1 MIAKHVSMK
10 SIKKS
15 DFGALANY
23 ISDDQDKNERIEYA
37 SVTNCLS
44 DDLTAAIIEVT
55 TVQGM
60 NTRAES
66 DKTYHLIL
74 SFRDGEHPGNEIL
87 KEIENTI
94 CEGIGYGEH
103 QRVSAVH
110 CDTDNIHMH
119 IAINKIHPTR
129 LTIHNPY
136 NDHKVL
142 GKLCE
147 AIELKYGLERD
158 NHLSNKVPSEN
169 RAADMERHAGVESL
183 LSWVRRECLDQ
194 LNATDSWDQFHKVL
208 QEHGL
213 ELQERG
219 NGFVIAD
226 HDGLMVKASTV
237 ARDLSKGKLEDRFGK
252 FKSLPKEPGNGWAK
266 NYEAKPVGS
275 RIDTTLLFA
284 KYKNEQVGQGALRAQ
299 QWKSAREEKASK
311 INAAKRTA
319 KLKRA
324 VIKLSAKSRI
334 EKKILYALVSKS
346 LLADIQLAN
355 ERYQAKRITILEKHR
370 PQQWVDWLRHKAS
383 AGDVDALTALRAR
396 EAAHG
401 LKGNTIGAAGG
412 KRTTHRVNATQD
424 SVTKKGTIIY
434 RFGESAIRDDGD
446 KLKVSRG
453 ATDDGLETA
462 LRMAMDKYG
471 SAITV
476 NGSIEF
482 KARIVK
488 AAVFAGLPLIFADPI
503 LERQRLFLLNKTTEN
518 EHGQTAERGR
528 ETGGGVSGVGSRA
541 NNANGERFNEAGRRV
556 GFFGFINKPNV
567 SRVGRRPPPES
578 RNRLRDLS
586 SLAMVRLASG
596 IEMLLSGNVP
606 GGVEQQ
612 RSDANNTLRRPVSGP
627 GLSLYLEADKYIVER
642 EEKRRTGIDVPV
654 HRRYGEDDVGTLSF
668 AGLRRIDGKPLAL
681 LKRDD
686 VVLVLPVDEKT
697 AVHLKRLTI
706 GDAVSVSKLGSIK
719 IEKVRRR

>member
-1 MIAKHVSMK
+1 MIAKHVPMK

-23 ISDDQDKNERIEYA
+23 ISDDQDKNERVEYA

-44 DDLTAAIIEVT
+44 DDLSAAIIEVT
-55 TVQGM
+55 AVQGM

-74 SFRDGEHPGNEIL
+74 SFRDGEHPCNEIL
-87 KEIENTI
+87 REIENSI

-147 AIELKYGLERD
+147 TIELKYGLERD

-213 ELQERG
+213 ELRERG

-226 HDGLMVKASTV
+226 HDGLMVKASTI

-252 FKSLPKEPGNGWAK
+252 FEPLSKETGNGWAK
-266 NYEAKPVGS
+266 NYEAKPVGFGV
-275 RIDTTLLFA
+275 DTTLLFA
-284 KYKNEQVGQGALRAQ
+284 KYKNEQVSQGALRAQ
-299 QWKSAREEKASK
+299 QWKSAREEKARK
-311 INAAKRTA
+311 INAAKRAA

-355 ERYQAKRITILEKHR
+355 ERYRAERQAILENHR
-370 PQQWVDWLRHKAS
+370 PQQWADWLRRKAS
-383 AGDVDALTALRAR
+383 AGDVDALTVLRAR

-401 LKGNTIGAAGG
+401 LKGNTIGAAGRNG
-412 KRTTHRVNATQD
+412 ATHRVHATQD

-453 ATDDGLETA
+453 ATDYGLEAA
-462 LRMAMDKYG
+462 LRMAIDKYG

-488 AAVFAGLPLIFADPI
+488 TAVVAGLPLIFADPI

-518 EHGQTAERGR
+518 KHGQTAERGR

-541 NNANGERFNEAGRRV
+541 NNANGERFNEAGRRA

-612 RSDANNTLRRPVSGP
+612 RADTNNTLRRPVSGS

-642 EEKRRTGIDVPV
+642 EEKRRMGIDVPV

-668 AGLRRIDGKPLAL
+668 TGLRRIDGRPLAL

-697 AVHLKRLTI
+697 AAHLKRLTI

-719 IEKVRRR
+719 IKKVRRR